1 MPVFDTNVQYYKYLT
16 LKSVAKYTQLNQL
29 DRAFFDIPRMIIPG
43 KKPSTR
49 CCVYKERAIIEE
61 RVRLAIGDD
70 DSKVIEVID
79 IACDEC
85 PASGYTVS
93 EGCRGCI
100 AHRCLSVCK
109 VGAISFDSHQKA
121 IIDKSKC
128 VNCGLCAKACQYS
141 AIVDKKR
148 PCEIACKVGAIS
160 MAETKEAQIDYEKCI
175 SCGACVYQCPFG
187 AIVDKSSITKAVR
200 LLQLSK
206 KENNKK
212 AYAIVAPSISSQFQN
227 AKLPQVI
234 TGIKKLG
241 FHTVLEAALGA
252 DMVAFEEAK
261 EFQDKDFM
269 TSSCCPSFVEYIY
282 KHQTAF
288 IDFVSHSQSP
298 MIRLARYIKQIDDLA
313 VVVFIGPC
321 ISKKMEAMKP
331 VYKGIVDC
339 VLTFEEL
346 QALFDC
352 DEINLSE
359 LEETILDNASYYGRI
374 FARSGGLTD
383 ALQEALIESKCDID
397 VNTVVSS
404 GIEECKI
411 NLLRLSRK
419 KPDKTFFEGMAC
431 VGGCIGGPCC
441 LTHGPKDLSQVDAY
455 GKLAH
460 EKTIH
465 DSIAIYH
472 MTEK

>member
-234 TGIKKLG
+234 TGIKKAP
-241 FHTVLEAALGA
+241 TP
-252 DMVAFEEAK
+252 K
-261 EFQDKDFM
+261 IPQII
-269 TSSCCPSFVEYIY
+269 SC
-282 KHQTAF
+282 
-288 IDFVSHSQSP
+288 
-298 MIRLARYIKQIDDLA
+298 
-313 VVVFIGPC
+313 
-321 ISKKMEAMKP
+321 KP
-331 VYKGIVDC
+331 
-339 VLTFEEL
+339 
-346 QALFDC
+346 
-352 DEINLSE
+352 
-359 LEETILDNASYYGRI
+359 
-374 FARSGGLTD
+374 
-383 ALQEALIESKCDID
+383 
-397 VNTVVSS
+397 
-404 GIEECKI
+404 
-411 NLLRLSRK
+411 
-419 KPDKTFFEGMAC
+419 
-431 VGGCIGGPCC
+431 
-441 LTHGPKDLSQVDAY
+441 
-455 GKLAH
+455 
-460 EKTIH
+460 
-465 DSIAIYH
+465 
-472 MTEK
+472 